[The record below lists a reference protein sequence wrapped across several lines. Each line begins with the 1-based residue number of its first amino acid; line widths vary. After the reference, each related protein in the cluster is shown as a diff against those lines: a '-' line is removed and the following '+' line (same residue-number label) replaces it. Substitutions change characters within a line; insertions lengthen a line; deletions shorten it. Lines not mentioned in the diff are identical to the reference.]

1 MRSIMSVLVF
11 CLFSG
16 AWNPLFSQSYSH
28 VEELPYKNDETLT
41 YILSYTWGGIN
52 TEVGEGTAKLNC
64 SDGLCNPVVT
74 GRTYKFYDIFFR
86 VREHFE
92 SSFIDSTFRPVSFYR
107 KSEEGKYKAMN
118 RYRFDDENGKIYVTV
133 QNRDD
138 PPIDT
143 VLTSTRYTYDL
154 VTLFYASRAMDFSSI
169 EEGVKYP
176 IVFAIDKEIYN
187 LYFIYHGKEV
197 KKIKGL
203 GTFNTMKFSASLVAG
218 EIFTGKDEISIWVSD
233 DKNVI
238 PLLFESKVLVGT
250 VTGKLKS
257 YGNLKY
263 PLSSKI
269 K

>member
-133 QNRDD
+133 QKRDD

-169 EEGVKYP
+169 EEGVKY
-176 IVFAIDKEIYN
+176 KENQGARNIQY
-187 LYFIYHGKEV
+187 Y
-197 KKIKGL
+197 
-203 GTFNTMKFSASLVAG
+203 
-218 EIFTGKDEISIWVSD
+218 EIFCQSGCGRDIYRKR
-233 DKNVI
+233 
-238 PLLFESKVLVGT
+238 
-250 VTGKLKS
+250 
-257 YGNLKY
+257 
-263 PLSSKI
+263 
-269 K
+269 